1 MKIIQLYTDLRIGGI
16 QRFVLDLS
24 QELGLRHEVILATHW
39 NEEFDEM
46 SINQPRF
53 RRVSFGKDAGGVSL
67 SLMYAINRFL
77 WREKAD
83 IVHTHLF
90 SLLYVAPLMMLSLPR
105 NTKFFHTIHSL
116 ADKEMPNLDWLRK
129 RAYCGKT
136 QAVAISEQVKE
147 SVQAYFPGL
156 EVPLIYNGT
165 AINNESEPELESKLM
180 ALRKTPQTKIFL
192 NIGHLTPTKNQL
204 LLDNAARLLEREG
217 LDFQIAIVGRSDDD
231 EEYAKR
237 FLAEKCSSVHYLGA
251 SRHPQALLRLAD
263 FFTLSSQ
270 YEGMPISLIE
280 AIGNGCVPVCVPAGG
295 IPSGC
300 VHHENG
306 ILAAKCTPE
315 ALFQAMREAILLSPQ
330 QYAQYRNQ
338 SLQLF
343 ATRFSIQQCAE
354 KYERLYAGDF
364 SW

>member
-1 MKIIQLYTDLRIGGI
+1 MKIIQLCTDLRVGGL
-16 QRFVLDLS
+16 QRLVLDLS
-24 QELGLRHEVILATHW
+24 QELGQRHEVILATHW
-39 NEEFDEM
+39 SEEFDEI

-53 RRVSFGKDAGGVSL
+53 RRVSFGKKAGGTSL
-67 SLMYAINRFL
+67 SLMYSINRFL
-77 WREKAD
+77 WQEKAD
-83 IVHTHLF
+83 VVHSHLF
-90 SLLYVAPLMMLSLPR
+90 SLFYAAPMMMLSLPR
-105 NTKFFHTIHSL
+105 NTKFFHTIHNM
-116 ADKEMPNLDWLRK
+116 ADKEMPNIDWLRK
-129 RAYCGKT
+129 RAYRGKT
-136 QAVAISEQVKE
+136 QAVAISDEVKE
-147 SVQAYFPGL
+147 SVREYFSGL

-165 AINNESEPELESKLM
+165 AINNESEPELDKKLM

-192 NIGHLTPTKNQL
+192 NIGHLSKSKNQL
-204 LLDNAARLLEREG
+204 LLNEAARLLEKEG
-217 LDFQIAIVGRSDDD
+217 FGFQVAIVGRPDD
-231 EEYAKR
+231 EEYARR
-237 FLAEKCSSVHYLGA
+237 FFAEKCSSVHYLGV
-251 SRHPQALLRLAD
+251 SRHPQALLRRAD

-280 AIGNGCVPVCVPAGG
+280 ALGNGCVPVCVPAGG

-306 ILAAKCTPE
+306 ILAEQCTPE

-343 ATRFSIQQCAE
+343 ATRFTIQQCAE